1 MLTALVIIT
10 KKPPTTPLTIL
21 ESEILQTDGWNTTR
35 ALLST
40 TNEYRIM
47 VGVFLPNE
55 SIHTP
60 MNGEA
65 NSSMDAEIDESIDR
79 IWIACDC
86 GDLDD
91 DTVSTSFDWTMS
103 VKYRVM
109 EGRGE
114 NATIDMDTTMRNEV
128 WWRAFNVMLRCLDNS
143 FDDTAAAPPPLNE
156 WVKCSESSITGSNDV
171 TFLFFV
177 GSRNI

>member
-21 ESEILQTDGWNTTR
+21 ESDILHTDGCITTR

-79 IWIACDC
+79 I
-86 GDLDD
+86 
-91 DTVSTSFDWTMS
+91 
-103 VKYRVM
+103 
-109 EGRGE
+109 
-114 NATIDMDTTMRNEV
+114 
-128 WWRAFNVMLRCLDNS
+128 
-143 FDDTAAAPPPLNE
+143 
-156 WVKCSESSITGSNDV
+156 
-171 TFLFFV
+171 
-177 GSRNI
+177 